1 MGAFV
6 AALVLSALA
15 IRLDP
20 GSAMPEHE
28 FEEYARLPGG
38 FVAWGDF
45 DQDGD
50 PDLVTGCA
58 GDGIAHII
66 RNESG
71 SFDEIQAL
79 PCGSNTHGNSQPW
92 GDYDGDGDL
101 DLALPLRGA
110 SYFYRNEAGTFVADE
125 RVSLPTQYS
134 GGAWFRWS
142 DVDGRNGLDLVIVG
156 VNESGVFL
164 NDGFGALTASQAL
177 PTRDNHS
184 ADLGDFDGDGDE
196 DLVVVGAVPGGGTGA
211 GRFHLEVYENE
222 AGSFHLTVD
231 LGPRAGSVGWVDFD
245 QDGLLDI
252 SVVGG
257 FEPGASFVEL
267 WRQGPA
273 GNFVL
278 DADQPTLAEM
288 ADLGIPGIN
297 EGMLAWGDYNRDG
310 LPDLFV
316 SSPTGSGCQTR
327 TLANSPTGSLQQ
339 DPSTGLHDTGAC
351 YYYPTFGDFD
361 GDGDPDLAAWQ
372 DREDTV
378 VFLNEAESQEAESR
392 PVGEDE
398 GGGWWPDLLQIEP
411 LWVASLCGILLCGL
425 VIGGAAVIGVVAL
438 RRRRH

>member
-1 MGAFV
+1 M
-6 AALVLSALA
+6 
-15 IRLDP
+15 
-20 GSAMPEHE
+20 
-28 FEEYARLPGG
+28 
-38 FVAWGDF
+38 
-45 DQDGD
+45 
-50 PDLVTGCA
+50 TGCA

-257 FEPGASFVEL
+257 FEPEASFVEL

-297 EGMLAWGDYNRDG
+297 EGMLAWGDHNDDG
-310 LPDLFV
+310 VPDLFV
-316 SSPTGSGCQTR
+316 S
-327 TLANSPTGSLQQ
+327 
-339 DPSTGLHDTGAC
+339 
-351 YYYPTFGDFD
+351 D

-378 VFLNEAESQEAESR
+378 VFENDSESQAAESR

-398 GGGWWPDLLQIEP
+398 GRGWWPDLPPLDP
-411 LWVASLCGILLCGL
+411 LWLAGLCGILLCGL
-425 VIGGAAVIGVVAL
+425 VVGGAAVIGVVAL